1 MFDKST
7 RTLMA
12 MLFQR
17 GLVTTIDGVVPGTER
32 KFYIYR
38 YDPKL
43 FRDGPMFTGFISGLY
58 TEDYAGATLDETL
71 DKMETYI
78 DRLALEEM
86 LLGETLEMEVAV
98 L

>member
-32 KFYIYR
+32 KFYVYH
-38 YDPKL
+38 Y
-43 FRDGPMFTGFISGLY
+43 GPNIISENDYYTGWISGIY
-58 TEDYAGATLDETL
+58 GVVCDGSTLNEAL
-71 DKMETYI
+71 DK
-78 DRLALEEM
+78 LEAVVANLPEK
-86 LLGETLEMEVAV
+86 EAVEV
-98 L
+98 